1 MEFVYDCIILISLK
15 GFLVI
20 LVLEIQK
27 EVNHISKYTKDER
40 AETIISILCY
50 KMKTWIYYFIG
61 NSNNKN

>member
-50 KMKTWIYYFIG
+50 KMKT
-61 NSNNKN
+61 